1 MQSGTRSMKGF
12 IGFVLFIIFY
22 SSIVAPI
29 AAQTITL
36 PASDSA
42 QISTAPAEIH
52 YELPYPGILPDH
64 PLYFLKVARDRL
76 VGFLISDPIKKA
88 EFNLL
93 QSDKKLFAAQMLF
106 ADEKDELALETLSKS
121 NNYMH
126 NAISDAQRVENMGRD
141 IGALKSKIKVS
152 LAKHEESIQIL
163 QDANNSVE
171 KKIANELKRLQ
182 EIQDFYFVVFPQ
194 NDE

>member
-1 MQSGTRSMKGF
+1 MKGF
-12 IGFVLFIIFY
+12 IGLVLFIIFH
-22 SSIVAPI
+22 SSIAAPI

-42 QISTAPAEIH
+42 QISTSPAEIH

-76 VGFLISDPIKKA
+76 VGFLISDPIKKS

-106 ADEKDELALETLSKS
+106 ADEKDEMAIETLSKS

-126 NAISDAQRVENMGRD
+126 NAISEAQRVEEMGRD
-141 IGALKSKIKVS
+141 IGPLRSKIKVS

-163 QDANNSVE
+163 QDANSSVE
-171 KKIANELKRLQ
+171 KQIANELTRFH
-182 EIQDFYFVVFPQ
+182 EIQEFYFVVFPE
-194 NDE
+194 NDK